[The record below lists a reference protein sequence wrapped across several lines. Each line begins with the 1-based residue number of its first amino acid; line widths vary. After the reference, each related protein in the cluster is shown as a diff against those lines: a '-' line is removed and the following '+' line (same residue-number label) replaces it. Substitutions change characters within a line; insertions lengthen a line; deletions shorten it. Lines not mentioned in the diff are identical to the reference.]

1 MLPRVRKLAAAALVL
16 LAPSPAFAAN
26 PIQTENALPG
36 TTAWYVSQAPPPSI
50 EGYTSQTS
58 ILPGESVQ
66 LPVSP
71 PPAAGYRVEIY
82 RLGWY
87 GGAGGRLVG
96 CVPGCTPD
104 ESGTAR
110 PHPGPDSNG
119 ETAAGWPVTDQFPMP
134 ADAVSGYYVANL
146 VLTNGPYR
154 GQASTVFFV
163 VRPPPA
169 RRSTILVQVPVN
181 TWQAYNQW
189 GGKSLYEI
197 NSTGGKRADMGSFA
211 RPIRPGR

>member
-66 LPVSP
+66 LHVSTS
-71 PPAAGYRVEIY
+71 PAAGYRVEIY

-87 GGAGGRLVG
+87 GGAGGRLVR
-96 CVPGCTPD
+96 CVPRCATH

-110 PHPGPDSNG
+110 PHPGPDSHRQTLARLPG
-119 ETAAGWPVTDQFPMP
+119 TDPLP
-134 ADAVSGYYVANL
+134 L
-146 VLTNGPYR
+146 
-154 GQASTVFFV
+154 
-163 VRPPPA
+163 PP
-169 RRSTILVQVPVN
+169 R
-181 TWQAYNQW
+181 
-189 GGKSLYEI
+189 
-197 NSTGGKRADMGSFA
+197 
-211 RPIRPGR
+211 